1 VRAFRNPLERARN
14 HGSAGSGV
22 EHWWKQRFSAILLV
36 PLTVWLVWSLMVLSS
51 ADYATARAWMSSPWN
66 ASMALLLV
74 GSTFYHARL
83 GVQVVIED
91 YVHHR
96 ATEVSLQVLVA
107 VAALL
112 GGLVSAVASLK
123 AAFAG

>member
-1 VRAFRNPLERARN
+1 VKAFRNPLERARN

-36 PLTVWLVWSLMVLSS
+36 PLTVWLVWSLMLLSS
-51 ADYATARAWMSSPWN
+51 ADYAAARAWMSSPWN

-107 VAALL
+107 IAALL
-112 GGLVSAVASLK
+112 GGLVSAVAILK
-123 AAFAG
+123 VAFAG